1 MKKTIAFLV
10 FFCFICLPRLMAQ
23 DMWKD
28 IANLNGKIFLGVS
41 ADGSIFTSSAV
52 DSNFTSYDDTIYRSS
67 NEGDTWEIVLEA
79 SGQLLGHGDGFCI
92 NADGRVF
99 VLDYNSSTIFYSD
112 DNGDSW
118 QQTTEAPLNYGLL
131 CSPSNDVIVGWMRSQ
146 MLLAWT
152 TDGGNTW
159 NSTDFPWAPE
169 HYGLGDVI
177 VSPEGDVYISMWY
190 YFDPEGACGIY
201 HSTLSDMENWTL
213 VAFQGAAIH
222 QLEFDPDGNV
232 VAAAFWG
239 EMSGFHQQ
247 HGFYLFDGMSNEM
260 AIADNGTIFHLNY
273 IWDNRDDPWCSVYL
287 DYSLDHGRYFSQIG
301 DRVDTIPPSG
311 GGRDGELYKGNDD
324 HLYYCSN
331 NFYTQSKIKKLTCKA
346 DDILEYFSLNTEWY
360 SGMMVYPNP
369 AVSVF
374 TVSGE
379 NLKQIEVFDILGQ
392 KIATL
397 QATGNKTPVDLIGQP
412 AGVYLINV
420 TDREGR
426 HCVKKMVKQ

>member
-1 MKKTIAFLV
+1 MKKIITFLAFL
-10 FFCFICLPRLMAQ
+10 CFICLPGLMAQ

-41 ADGSIFTSSAV
+41 ADGSIFTSSGV
-52 DSNFTSYDDTIYRSS
+52 DGVLTSYDDTIYRSS

-79 SGQLLGHGDGFCI
+79 SGQFYGDGFCI
-92 NADGRVF
+92 NADGRIF
-99 VLDYNSSTIFYSD
+99 VLDFNSSIIYYSD

-118 QQTTEAPLNYGLL
+118 QQITEVPLTYGVL
-131 CSPSNDVIVGWMRSQ
+131 CSPSNDVIVGWLRSQ

-177 VSPEGDVYISMWY
+177 VSREGDVYISMWY
-190 YFDPEGACGIY
+190 YFDPDGACGIY

-247 HGFYLFDGMSNEM
+247 PGFYLFDGMSNEM

-273 IWDNRDDPWCSVYL
+273 IFQEFYQYGCNTLC
-287 DYSLDHGRYFSQIG
+287 HGLPHFRE
-301 DRVDTIPPSG
+301 RP
-311 GGRDGELYKGNDD
+311 
-324 HLYYCSN
+324 
-331 NFYTQSKIKKLTCKA
+331 KK
-346 DDILEYFSLNTEWY
+346 FFF
-360 SGMMVYPNP
+360 V
-369 AVSVF
+369 
-374 TVSGE
+374 
-379 NLKQIEVFDILGQ
+379 
-392 KIATL
+392 
-397 QATGNKTPVDLIGQP
+397 
-412 AGVYLINV
+412 
-420 TDREGR
+420 
-426 HCVKKMVKQ
+426 